1 VKRPLE
7 FLPLKAFVFD
17 SAAEAMESIAREMA
31 NWIRTKRYHRGDAT
45 LCFSSGEP
53 VRPALDKIRQM
64 STQEESKGGL
74 PVSGVRCYGLAEFEG
89 KGPNEPGSMSGWMN
103 DAFHSQWAALP
114 EHRHL
119 LDGRLSGAE
128 LDAHV
133 AKFEADLAK
142 EGPADV
148 LMVGL
153 GATGRLGMHEPGADP
168 KSRTGFV
175 TIADRTR
182 EELSR
187 WHGGAAVPA
196 RVLSMGIATIRS
208 ATRVRVFA
216 FGEHMAE
223 VVDRGLLP
231 DPDRQQPLSLLLGHK
246 DVELLL
252 DPGAAKL
259 LV

>member
-7 FLPLKAFVFD
+7 FLPFKAFVFD
-17 SAAEAMESIAREMA
+17 SSADAMESIAREMA
-31 NWIRTKRYHRGDAT
+31 NWIRTKRYHRGEAT

-53 VRPALDKIRQM
+53 VRPGLDKIRQM
-64 STQEESKGGL
+64 STQEEAKGGL
-74 PVSGVRCYGLAEFEG
+74 PVSGVRCFGVAEFEG
-89 KGPNEPGSMSGWMN
+89 KGPDEAGSMSGWMN
-103 DAFHSQWAALP
+103 DAFHSKWAALP

-119 LDGRLSGAE
+119 LDGRLSGAA

-133 AKFEADLAK
+133 AEFEAKLAK

-175 TIADRTR
+175 NLSDTTR

-187 WHGGAAVPA
+187 WHGGATVPPRA
-196 RVLSMGIATIRS
+196 LSMGIATIRS

-216 FGEHMAE
+216 FGEHLAE
-223 VVDRGLLP
+223 VVDRAMLP
-231 DPDRQQPLSLLLGHK
+231 DPDRQNPLTLLLGHK

-252 DPGAAKL
+252 DPGAASL
-259 LV
+259 LE

>member
-7 FLPLKAFVFD
+7 FLPLKTFVFD

-31 NWIRTKRYHRGDAT
+31 NWIRTKRYQRGDAT

-64 STQEESKGGL
+64 SGQDEAKGGL
-74 PVSGVRCYGLAEFEG
+74 PVSGVRCLGLAEFEG
-89 KGPNEPGSMSGWMN
+89 SAPDAPGSMSAWMKE
-103 DAFHSQWAALP
+103 AFHAKWGALP

-119 LDGRLSGAE
+119 LDGSLGGPA

-133 AKFEADLAK
+133 ADFEARLAK

-168 KSRTGFV
+168 KSRTGLV
-175 TIADRTR
+175 RISDTTR
-182 EELSR
+182 AELSQ
-187 WHGGAAVPA
+187 WHGGANVPE

-208 ATRVRVFA
+208 AVRVRVFA
-216 FGEHMAE
+216 FGAHMAE
-223 VVDRGLLP
+223 VVDRGMLP
-231 DPDRQQPLSLLLGHK
+231 DPDPKNPLSLLLGHK

-252 DPGAAKL
+252 DPAAAARL
-259 LV
+259 E